1 MSLTLDDLSPKCT
14 ACGHCGKHPVKKRR
28 VNGHLRLIYECGKH
42 GIEVGESSVIC
53 DDATNFPENYAKR
66 LAKPQIPLDQMLF

>member
-1 MSLTLDDLSPKCT
+1 MRSALPSQIGGSQEPDNEPNHAVVLMQ
-14 ACGHCGKHPVKKRR
+14 GHGFTTVA
-28 VNGHLRLIYECGKH
+28 H